1 MEVIATENNRLAF
14 LKNVLSRDKLHQR
27 GIKFVLSLFAN
38 VYKKW
43 VIEKPLASLI
53 LVLLVVGY
61 FSYHIPNFKLDAS
74 AESLVLENDD
84 SLQYYRTISKSY
96 GSDDFLIITYA
107 PFKDLMSDAV
117 LADLKSMSDELAKLD
132 RVHSTDNILNVPLLN
147 SPRVEISKLATD
159 IRTLETA
166 GVDREMARKEFLE
179 SPIYKNLLLSPDG
192 KVTIIR
198 VNFERDEKYFSL
210 MYRRNDLRDKKKES
224 GLDKEEEALY
234 IKTRQEFRDYHAQVL
249 DSEDRLIRSVRD
261 IMDRHRDQAE
271 MFLGGIPMITTD
283 MIGFIEHDL
292 KTFGLGVIAFLI
304 LMLSLFFKKKRWV
317 VLPMSCCLIAILVMV
332 GFLGLMDWRV
342 TVISSNFISILL
354 IITMSLTVHLIVRY
368 QGLNDNN
375 PGQSQKELVW
385 QTVRLMVQPCFYTAI
400 TTIVAFCSLL
410 VSGIRPV
417 IDFGWIMT
425 SGISLAFIL
434 IFIFFPAALVLL
446 PPEPPGSGKDRT
458 KSFTLSI
465 AAFSNRN
472 RNAILFG
479 SLLLAM
485 VSAIGISKLEVENRF
500 IDHFKSNTEIYRGM
514 EVIDQQ
520 LGGTTPLDI
529 VMNPDQ
535 KYFDYLKEANEKN
548 REEED
553 IFDGDPF
560 AEASEEVENNYWFN
574 SNMLDRVEKIHDY
587 LESLPEVG
595 KVQSISTLVK
605 VFTQLD
611 KGRKPDD
618 YDLALIRK
626 LMPDNVK
633 DSLVNPYLS
642 PDANQIHINM
652 RLIESDPTLRRS
664 QLIEKIRTHLVEE
677 LKFDPKTIHFTGM
690 VVLYNNMLQS
700 LYRSQI
706 LTIGVVFFAI
716 MFMFMILFRSVSLA
730 LIGIVPNLLAAGTVL
745 SLMGWL
751 GIPLD
756 MMTITIAAITLGI
769 AVDNTIHY
777 IHRFQREFKVD
788 QNYLAAMDRCHG
800 SIGKAM
806 YYTSVTITLGFSI
819 LALSEFMPTI
829 YFGLLTG
836 TAMVVAL
843 IGALTLLPLLIV
855 VFRPLGSSA
864 GGPMSMGSFV

>member
-1 MEVIATENNRLAF
+1 MV
-14 LKNVLSRDKLHQR
+14 
-27 GIKFVLSLFAN
+27 
-38 VYKKW
+38 
-43 VIEKPLASLI
+43 
-53 LVLLVVGY
+53 VLLVVGY
-61 FSYHIPNFKLDAS
+61 FASHIPSFKLDAS

-117 LADLKSMSDELAKLD
+117 LADLKSLSDELVGMD
-132 RVHSTDNILNVPLLN
+132 RVHSIDSILNVPLLN
-147 SPRVEISKLATD
+147 SPRVEISKLDTD
-159 IRTLETA
+159 IRTLETP

-179 SPIYKNLLLSPDG
+179 SPIYKSLLLSPDG
-192 KVTIIR
+192 KITIIR
-198 VNFERDEKYFSL
+198 INFKRDEKYFSL
-210 MYRRNDLRDKKKES
+210 MYKRNDLRDKIKKF
-224 GLDKEEEALY
+224 GPGKDDEALFV
-234 IKTRQEFRDYHAQVL
+234 KAQKEFRDYHAQVL
-249 DSEDRLIRSVRD
+249 DAEDKLIRTVRG
-261 IMDRHRDQAE
+261 IMDRHRDHAE
-271 MFLGGIPMITTD
+271 MFLGGVPMITSD

-292 KTFGLGVIAFLI
+292 ETFGLGVLAFLI
-304 LMLSLFFKKKRWV
+304 LMLSLFFKKFRWV
-317 VLPMSCCLIAILVMV
+317 ALPMGCCIVTVLVMV

-342 TVISSNFISILL
+342 TVISSNFVSILL
-354 IITMSLTVHLIVRY
+354 IITMSLTIHLIVRY
-368 QGLNDNN
+368 RDINDSNPGLN
-375 PGQSQKELVW
+375 QKELVW
-385 QTVRLMVQPCFYTAI
+385 ETVRLMAQPCFYTAI
-400 TTIVAFCSLL
+400 TTIVAFISLII
-410 VSGIRPV
+410 SGIRPV

-425 SGISLAFIL
+425 IGIAVAFGL
-434 IFIFFPAALVLL
+434 NFIFFPAALVLL
-446 PPEPPGSGKDRT
+446 EAEPPGFAKDGTRN
-458 KSFTLSI
+458 FTLAV
-465 AAFSNRN
+465 AAFTNRN
-472 RNAILFG
+472 RKVILWVSFI
-479 SLLLAM
+479 LAV

-500 IDHFKSNTEIYRGM
+500 IDHFKSNTEIYQGM
-514 EVIDQQ
+514 EVIDKQ

-535 KYFDYLKEANEKN
+535 KYFDYLKEAS
-548 REEED
+548 EEAED
-553 IFDGDPF
+553 DDPF
-560 AEASEEVENNYWFN
+560 AEASEEVEHNYWFN
-574 SNMLDRVEKIHDY
+574 SNMLDRVESIHDY

-595 KVQSISTLVK
+595 KVQSISTLIK

-626 LMPDNVK
+626 LMPENVK

-642 PDANQIHINM
+642 KDANQIHINM

-664 QLIEKIRTHLVEE
+664 QLIEKIRTHLVED
-677 LKFDPKTIHFTGM
+677 LKFAPETIHFTGM

-706 LTIGVVFFAI
+706 LTIGVVFVSI
-716 MFMFMILFRSVSLA
+716 MFMFMILFRSVSMA

-745 SLMGWL
+745 SLMGWI

-756 MMTITIAAITLGI
+756 MMTITIAAITVGI
-769 AVDNTIHY
+769 AVDDTIHY
-777 IHRFQREFKVD
+777 IHRFQTEFKVD
-788 QNYLAAMDRCHG
+788 QNYLASMDRCHG

-836 TAMVVAL
+836 AAMVVAL

-864 GGPMSMGSFV
+864 EGQ

>member
-1 MEVIATENNRLAF
+1 MV
-14 LKNVLSRDKLHQR
+14 
-27 GIKFVLSLFAN
+27 
-38 VYKKW
+38 
-43 VIEKPLASLI
+43 
-53 LVLLVVGY
+53 VLLVVGY
-61 FSYHIPNFKLDAS
+61 FASHIPSFKLDAS

-117 LADLKSMSDELAKLD
+117 LADLKSLSDELVGMD
-132 RVHSTDNILNVPLLN
+132 RVHSIDSILNVPLLN
-147 SPRVEISKLATD
+147 SPRVEISKLDTD
-159 IRTLETA
+159 IRTLETP

-179 SPIYKNLLLSPDG
+179 SPIYKSLLLSPDG
-192 KVTIIR
+192 KITIIR
-198 VNFERDEKYFSL
+198 INFKRDEKYFSL
-210 MYRRNDLRDKKKES
+210 MYKRNDLRDKIKKFGPGKDDEV
-224 GLDKEEEALY
+224 LFVKAQ
-234 IKTRQEFRDYHAQVL
+234 KEFRDYHAQVL
-249 DSEDRLIRSVRD
+249 DAEDKLIRTVRG
-261 IMDRHRDQAE
+261 IMDRHRDHAE
-271 MFLGGIPMITTD
+271 MFLGGVPMITSD

-292 KTFGLGVIAFLI
+292 ETFGLGVLAFLI
-304 LMLSLFFKKKRWV
+304 LMLSLFFKKFRWV
-317 VLPMSCCLIAILVMV
+317 ALPMGCCIVTVLVMV

-342 TVISSNFISILL
+342 TVISSNFVSILL
-354 IITMSLTVHLIVRY
+354 IITMSLTIHLIVRY
-368 QGLNDNN
+368 RDINDSNPGLN
-375 PGQSQKELVW
+375 QKELVW
-385 QTVRLMVQPCFYTAI
+385 ETVRLMAQPCFYTAI
-400 TTIVAFCSLL
+400 TTIVAFISLII
-410 VSGIRPV
+410 SGIRPV

-425 SGISLAFIL
+425 IGIALAFGL
-434 IFIFFPAALVLL
+434 NFIFFPAALVLL
-446 PPEPPGSGKDRT
+446 QPEPPGFSKDGTRN
-458 KSFTLSI
+458 FTIAI
-465 AAFSNRN
+465 AAFTNRN
-472 RNAILFG
+472 RKSILYG
-479 SLLLAM
+479 SLLLAL
-485 VSAIGISKLEVENRF
+485 VSVVGIAKLEVENRF
-500 IDHFKSNTEIYRGM
+500 IDHFKSDTEIYQGM

-529 VMNPDQ
+529 IINPDQ
-535 KYFDYLKEANEKN
+535 KYFDYLKEATQEA
-548 REEED
+548 
-553 IFDGDPF
+553 FDDPF
-560 AEASEEVENNYWFN
+560 ADASEKVENNYWFN

-595 KVQSISTLVK
+595 KVQSISTLIK

-626 LMPDNVK
+626 LMPNNVK

-642 PDANQIHINM
+642 KDANQIHINM

-677 LKFDPKTIHFTGM
+677 LKFAPETIHFTGM

-706 LTIGVVFFAI
+706 LTIGVVFVSI
-716 MFMFMILFRSVSLA
+716 MFMFMILFKSVSMA

-745 SLMGWL
+745 SLMGWI

-756 MMTITIAAITLGI
+756 MMTITIAAITVGI
-769 AVDNTIHY
+769 AVDDTIHY
-777 IHRFQREFKVD
+777 IHRFQTEFKVE
-788 QNYLAAMDRCHG
+788 QNYLASMDRCHG

-836 TAMVVAL
+836 AAMVVAL

-855 VFRPLGSSA
+855 VFRPLGAESA
-864 GGPMSMGSFV
+864 NNPSAPA

>member
-1 MEVIATENNRLAF
+1 M
-14 LKNVLSRDKLHQR
+14 
-27 GIKFVLSLFAN
+27 
-38 VYKKW
+38 
-43 VIEKPLASLI
+43 IEKPLASLT
-53 LVLLVVGY
+53 LVLLVVTG
-61 FSYHIPNFKLDAS
+61 FSYYIPNFKLDAS
-74 AESLVLENDD
+74 AESLVLENDT
-84 SLQYYRTISKSY
+84 SLQYYRAISKAY

-117 LADLKSMSDELAKLD
+117 LADLKLLSDELAGLD
-132 RVHSTDNILNVPLLN
+132 RVHSIDSILNVPLLN
-147 SPRVEISKLATD
+147 SPRVEISKLDTD
-159 IRTLETA
+159 IRTLETP

-192 KVTIIR
+192 EITIVRI
-198 VNFERDEKYFSL
+198 NFKRDEKYFSL
-210 MYRRNDLRDKKKES
+210 MYRRNDLRDKKKEF
-224 GLDKEEEALY
+224 GLSKDEKVLFAKAQKEFL
-234 IKTRQEFRDYHAQVL
+234 DYHAQVL
-249 DSEDRLIRSVRD
+249 DDEDRLIRTVRD
-261 IMDRHRDQAE
+261 IMDRHRDHAE
-271 MFLGGIPMITTD
+271 MFLGGVPMITSD

-292 KTFGLGVIAFLI
+292 ETFGLGVLAFLI
-304 LMLSLFFKKKRWV
+304 LILSLFFKKFRWV
-317 VLPMSCCLIAILVMV
+317 LLPMGCCIITVLVMV
-332 GFLGLMDWRV
+332 GFLGFMDWRV
-342 TVISSNFISILL
+342 TVISSNFVSILL
-354 IITMSLTVHLIVRY
+354 IITMSVTIHLIVRY
-368 QGLNDNN
+368 RDINDTN
-375 PGQSQKELVW
+375 PGQSQKDLVW
-385 QTVRLMVQPCFYTAI
+385 QTVCLMVQPCFYTSI
-400 TTIVAFCSLL
+400 TTIVAFISLL
-410 VSGIRPV
+410 ISGIRPV

-425 SGISLAFIL
+425 IGIALAFGL
-434 IFIFFPAALVLL
+434 NFIFFPAALVLL
-446 PPEPPGSGKDRT
+446 QPEPPGFAKDGTRN
-458 KSFTLSI
+458 FTLAVAGFTNRHRKSI
-465 AAFSNRN
+465 
-472 RNAILFG
+472 LYG
-479 SLLLAM
+479 SLFIAV

-529 VMNPDQ
+529 VMDPDQ
-535 KYFDYLKEANEKN
+535 KYFDYLKEAKAKSA
-548 REEED
+548 ED
-553 IFDGDPF
+553 ALADPF
-560 AEASEEVENNYWFN
+560 ADEAEKVEDNYWFN

-595 KVQSISTLVK
+595 KVQSISTLIK

-677 LKFDPKTIHFTGM
+677 LKFAPETIHFTGM

-706 LTIGVVFFAI
+706 LTIGVVFVSI
-716 MFMFMILFRSVSLA
+716 MFMFMILFRSVPLA
-730 LIGIVPNLLAAGTVL
+730 VIGIIPNLLAAGTVL
-745 SLMGWL
+745 SLMGWM

-756 MMTITIAAITLGI
+756 MMTITIAAITVGI
-769 AVDNTIHY
+769 AVDDTIHY
-777 IHRFQREFKVD
+777 IHRFQTEFATD
-788 QNYLAAMDRCHG
+788 QDYLATMNRCHG

-836 TAMVVAL
+836 AAMVVAL

-855 VFRPLGSSA
+855 VFRPLRA
-864 GGPMSMGSFV
+864 TPGGKEQ

>member
-1 MEVIATENNRLAF
+1 M
-14 LKNVLSRDKLHQR
+14 
-27 GIKFVLSLFAN
+27 
-38 VYKKW
+38 
-43 VIEKPLASLI
+43 IEKPLASLI
-53 LVLLVVGY
+53 IVLLVVAG

-74 AESLVLENDD
+74 AESLVLENDT
-84 SLQYYRTISKSY
+84 SLQYYRAISKAY

-117 LADLKSMSDELAKLD
+117 LADLKLLSDELAGLD
-132 RVHSTDNILNVPLLN
+132 RVHSIDSILNVPLLN
-147 SPRVEISKLATD
+147 SPRVEISKLDTD

-166 GVDREMARKEFLE
+166 GVDREMAHREFLE

-192 KVTIIR
+192 EITIVRI
-198 VNFERDEKYFSL
+198 NFKRDEKYFSL
-210 MYRRNDLRDKKKES
+210 MYRRNDLRDKKKEF
-224 GLDKEEEALY
+224 GLSQEEKVLFAKAQKEFL
-234 IKTRQEFRDYHAQVL
+234 DYHAQVL
-249 DSEDRLIRSVRD
+249 DDEDRLIRTVRD
-261 IMDRHRDQAE
+261 IMDRHRDHAE
-271 MFLGGIPMITTD
+271 MFLGGVPMITSD

-292 KTFGLGVIAFLI
+292 ETFGLGVLAFLI
-304 LMLSLFFKKKRWV
+304 LILSLFFKKFRWV
-317 VLPMSCCLIAILVMV
+317 LLPMGCCIITVLVMV
-332 GFLGLMDWRV
+332 GFLGFMDWRV
-342 TVISSNFISILL
+342 TVISSNFVSILL
-354 IITMSLTVHLIVRY
+354 IITMSVTIHLIVRY
-368 QGLNDNN
+368 RDINDTN
-375 PGQSQKELVW
+375 PGQSQKDLVW
-385 QTVRLMVQPCFYTAI
+385 QTVRLMVQPCFYTSI
-400 TTIVAFCSLL
+400 TTIVAFISLL
-410 VSGIRPV
+410 ISGIRPV

-425 SGISLAFIL
+425 IGIALAFML
-434 IFIFFPAALVLL
+434 NFIFFPAALVLL
-446 PPEPPGSGKDRT
+446 QPEPPGFAKDGTRN
-458 KSFTLSI
+458 FTLAVAGFTNRHRKSI
-465 AAFSNRN
+465 
-472 RNAILFG
+472 LYG
-479 SLLLAM
+479 SLFIAV

-529 VMNPDQ
+529 VMDPDQ
-535 KYFDYLKEANEKN
+535 KYFDYLKEAKAKSA
-548 REEED
+548 ED
-553 IFDGDPF
+553 ALADPF
-560 AEASEEVENNYWFN
+560 ADEAEKVEDNYWFN

-595 KVQSISTLVK
+595 KVQSISTLIK

-677 LKFDPKTIHFTGM
+677 LKFAPETIHFTGM

-706 LTIGVVFFAI
+706 LTIGVVFVSI

-730 LIGIVPNLLAAGTVL
+730 VIGIIPNLLAAGTVL
-745 SLMGWL
+745 SLMGWI

-756 MMTITIAAITLGI
+756 MMTITIAAITVGI
-769 AVDNTIHY
+769 AVDDTIHY
-777 IHRFQREFKVD
+777 IHRFQTEFETD
-788 QNYLAAMDRCHG
+788 HDYLATMNRCHG

-836 TAMVVAL
+836 AAMVVAL

-855 VFRPLGSSA
+855 VFRPLRA
-864 GGPMSMGSFV
+864 TPGGNEQ

>member
-1 MEVIATENNRLAF
+1 MLN
-14 LKNVLSRDKLHQR
+14 
-27 GIKFVLSLFAN
+27 LFSSS
-38 VYKKW
+38 YRKW
-43 VIEKPLASLI
+43 VIEKPLASLMV
-53 LVLLVVGY
+53 VLLVVGY
-61 FSYHIPNFKLDAS
+61 FASHIPSFKLDAS

-117 LADLKSMSDELAKLD
+117 LADLKSLSDELVGMD
-132 RVHSTDNILNVPLLN
+132 RVHSIDSILNVPLLN
-147 SPRVEISKLATD
+147 SPRVEISKLDTD
-159 IRTLETA
+159 IRTLETP

-179 SPIYKNLLLSPDG
+179 SPIYKSLLLSPDG
-192 KVTIIR
+192 KITIIR
-198 VNFERDEKYFSL
+198 INFKRDEKYFSL
-210 MYRRNDLRDKKKES
+210 MYKRNDLRDKIKKL
-224 GLDKEEEALY
+224 GPGKDDEALFV
-234 IKTRQEFRDYHAQVL
+234 KAQKEFRDYHAQVL
-249 DSEDRLIRSVRD
+249 DAEDKLIRTVRG
-261 IMDRHRDQAE
+261 IMDRHRNHAE
-271 MFLGGIPMITTD
+271 MFLGGVPMITSD

-292 KTFGLGVIAFLI
+292 ETFGLGVLAFLI
-304 LMLSLFFKKKRWV
+304 LMLSLFFKKFRWV
-317 VLPMSCCLIAILVMV
+317 ALPMGCCIVTVLVMV

-342 TVISSNFISILL
+342 TVISSNFVSILL
-354 IITMSLTVHLIVRY
+354 IITMSLTIHLIVRY
-368 QGLNDNN
+368 RDINDSNPGLN
-375 PGQSQKELVW
+375 QKELVW
-385 QTVRLMVQPCFYTAI
+385 ETVRLMAQPCFYTAI
-400 TTIVAFCSLL
+400 TTIVAFISLII
-410 VSGIRPV
+410 SGIRPV

-425 SGISLAFIL
+425 IGIAVAFGL
-434 IFIFFPAALVLL
+434 NFIFFPAALVLL
-446 PPEPPGSGKDRT
+446 EAEPPGFAKDGTRN
-458 KSFTLSI
+458 FTLAV
-465 AAFSNRN
+465 AAFTNRN
-472 RNAILFG
+472 RKVILWVSFI
-479 SLLLAM
+479 LAV

-500 IDHFKSNTEIYRGM
+500 IDHFKSNTEIYQGM
-514 EVIDQQ
+514 EVIDKQ

-535 KYFDYLKEANEKN
+535 KYFDYLKEAS
-548 REEED
+548 EEAED
-553 IFDGDPF
+553 DDPF
-560 AEASEEVENNYWFN
+560 AEASEEVEHNYWFN
-574 SNMLDRVEKIHDY
+574 SNMLDRVESIHDY

-595 KVQSISTLVK
+595 KVQSISTLIK

-626 LMPDNVK
+626 LMPENVK

-642 PDANQIHINM
+642 KDANQIHINM

-677 LKFDPKTIHFTGM
+677 LKFSPETIHFTGM

-706 LTIGVVFFAI
+706 LTIGVVFVSI
-716 MFMFMILFRSVSLA
+716 MFMFMILFRSVSMA

-745 SLMGWL
+745 SLMGWI

-756 MMTITIAAITLGI
+756 MMTITIAAITVGI
-769 AVDNTIHY
+769 AVDDTIHY
-777 IHRFQREFKVD
+777 IHRFQTEFKVD
-788 QNYLAAMDRCHG
+788 QNYLASMDRCHG

-836 TAMVVAL
+836 AAMVVAL

-855 VFRPLGSSA
+855 VFRPLGSSSE
-864 GGPMSMGSFV
+864 GQ

>member
-1 MEVIATENNRLAF
+1 MLNLLA
-14 LKNVLSRDKLHQR
+14 NTYR
-27 GIKFVLSLFAN
+27 
-38 VYKKW
+38 KW
-43 VIEKPLASLI
+43 VIEKPLASLVAVFLI
-53 LVLLVVGY
+53 VGY
-61 FSYHIPNFKLDAS
+61 FSYHIPSFKLDAS

-84 SLQYYRTISKSY
+84 SLQYYRKISKAY

-107 PFKDLMSDAV
+107 PFKDLMSDGV
-117 LADLKSMSDELAKLD
+117 LADLKSMSDELARLD
-132 RVHSTDNILNVPLLN
+132 RVHSIDSILNVPLLN
-147 SPRVEISKLATD
+147 SPRVEISKLDTD

-166 GVDREMARKEFLE
+166 GVDREMARREFLE

-192 KVTIIR
+192 KITIIR
-198 VNFERDEKYFSL
+198 INFKRDEKYFSL
-210 MYRRNDLRDKKKES
+210 LYQRNDMRDKKNGP
-224 GLDKEEEALY
+224 GLSKEEEVLFVKA
-234 IKTRQEFRDYHAQVL
+234 RQEFRDYHAQAL
-249 DSEDRLIRSVRD
+249 DYDDQMIKTVRD
-261 IMDRHRDQAE
+261 IIDRHRDHAE
-271 MFLGGIPMITTD
+271 MFLGGVPMITSD

-292 KTFGLGVIAFLI
+292 ETFGLGVLAFLI
-304 LMLSLFFKKKRWV
+304 LVLSLFFKKFRWV
-317 VLPMSCCLIAILVMV
+317 ALPVGCCIITVLVMV

-342 TVISSNFISILL
+342 TVISSNFVSILL
-354 IITMSLTVHLIVRY
+354 IITMSLTIHLIVRY
-368 QGLNDNN
+368 RDINDSS

-385 QTVRLMVQPCFYTAI
+385 QTAQLMAQPCFYTAI
-400 TTIVAFCSLL
+400 TTIVAFISLII
-410 VSGIRPV
+410 SGIRPV

-425 SGISLAFIL
+425 IGIALAFVL
-434 IFIFFPAALVLL
+434 NFIFFPAALVLL
-446 PPEPPGSGKDRT
+446 KPEPPGFAKDGTRRVT
-458 KSFTLSI
+458 LAIAGFT
-465 AAFSNRN
+465 NRN
-472 RNAILFG
+472 RNAILIG
-479 SLLLAM
+479 SLILAV

-514 EVIDQQ
+514 EVIDRQ

-529 VMNPDQ
+529 VMSPDQ
-535 KYFDYLKEANEKN
+535 KYFDYLETSK
-548 REEED
+548 EEED
-553 IFDGDPF
+553 FDDPF
-560 AEASEEVENNYWFN
+560 AEESEEVEANYWFN

-611 KGRKPDD
+611 RGRKPDD

-626 LMPDNVK
+626 LMPNNVK

-642 PDANQIHINM
+642 QDANQIHINM

-664 QLIEKIRTHLVEE
+664 ELIEKIRNHLVEE
-677 LKFDPKTIHFTGM
+677 LKFDPETIHFTGM

-706 LTIGVVFFAI
+706 LTIGTVFIAI
-716 MFMFMILFRSVSLA
+716 MFMFMILFRSVALA
-730 LIGIVPNLLAAGTVL
+730 LIGIIPNLLAAGTVL
-745 SLMGWL
+745 SLMGWI

-756 MMTITIAAITLGI
+756 MMTITIAAITVGI
-769 AVDNTIHY
+769 AVDDTIHY
-777 IHRFQREFKVD
+777 IHRFETEFNVD
-788 QNYLAAMDRCHG
+788 RNYLAAMERCHG

-836 TAMVVAL
+836 AAMVVAL

-855 VFRPLGSSA
+855 VFRPLGQA
-864 GGPMSMGSFV
+864 APGEN

>member
-1 MEVIATENNRLAF
+1 MF
-14 LKNVLSRDKLHQR
+14 
-27 GIKFVLSLFAN
+27 
-38 VYKKW
+38 
-43 VIEKPLASLI
+43 
-53 LVLLVVGY
+53 VLLVVGY
-61 FSYHIPNFKLDAS
+61 FSFQIPNFKLDAS

-107 PFKDLMSDAV
+107 PTKDLMSDAV
-117 LADLKSMSDELAKLD
+117 LADLKSLSDELAGLD
-132 RVHSTDNILNVPLLN
+132 RVHSIDSILNVPLLN
-147 SPRVEISKLATD
+147 SPRVEISKLDTD
-159 IRTLETA
+159 IRTLETP

-179 SPIYKNLLLSPDG
+179 SPIYKSLLLSPDG
-192 KVTIIR
+192 KITIIR
-198 VNFERDEKYFSL
+198 INFKRDEKYFSL
-210 MYRRNDLRDKKKES
+210 MYKRNDLRDKKKEF
-224 GLDKEEEALY
+224 GLEKEGEALFV
-234 IKTRQEFRDYHAQVL
+234 KAQQEFRDYHAQVL
-249 DSEDRLIRSVRD
+249 DNEDKLIRTVRD
-261 IMDRHRDQAE
+261 IMDRHRQHAE
-271 MFLGGIPMITTD
+271 MFLGGVPMITSD

-292 KTFGLGVIAFLI
+292 ETFGLGVLAFLV
-304 LMLSLFFKKKRWV
+304 LMLSLFFKKFRWV
-317 VLPMSCCLIAILVMV
+317 ALPMGCCIITVLVMV

-342 TVISSNFISILL
+342 TVISSNFVSILL
-354 IITMSLTVHLIVRY
+354 IITMSLTIHLIVRY
-368 QGLNDNN
+368 RDINDSN

-385 QTVRLMVQPCFYTAI
+385 ETVRLMAQPCFYTAI
-400 TTIVAFCSLL
+400 TTIVAFISLL
-410 VSGIRPV
+410 ISGIRPV

-425 SGISLAFIL
+425 IGIAVAFGL
-434 IFIFFPAALVLL
+434 NFIFFPAALVLL
-446 PPEPPGSGKDRT
+446 EAEPPGFAKDGTRN
-458 KSFTLSI
+458 FTLAV
-465 AAFSNRN
+465 AAFTNRN
-472 RNAILFG
+472 RKVILSVSFI
-479 SLLLAM
+479 LAV

-500 IDHFKSNTEIYRGM
+500 IDHFKSNTEIYQGM

-529 VMNPDQ
+529 VINPDQ
-535 KYFDYLKEANEKN
+535 KYFDYLKEAS
-548 REEED
+548 EEVD
-553 IFDGDPF
+553 DDPF

-574 SNMLDRVEKIHDY
+574 SNMLDRVENIHDY

-595 KVQSISTLVK
+595 KVQSISTLIK

-626 LMPDNVK
+626 LMPENVK

-642 PDANQIHINM
+642 KDANQIHINM

-677 LKFDPKTIHFTGM
+677 LKFAPETIHFTGM

-706 LTIGVVFFAI
+706 LTIGVVFVSI
-716 MFMFMILFRSVSLA
+716 MFMFMILFRSVSMA

-745 SLMGWL
+745 SLMGWI

-756 MMTITIAAITLGI
+756 MMTITIAAITVGI
-769 AVDNTIHY
+769 AVDDTIHY
-777 IHRFQREFKVD
+777 IHRFQTEFKVD
-788 QNYLAAMDRCHG
+788 QNYLASMDRCHG

-836 TAMVVAL
+836 AAMVVAL

-855 VFRPLGSSA
+855 VFRPLGVEPASA
-864 GGPMSMGSFV
+864 DH